1 MPETFLCDSL
11 KSMGCPQAVADVID
25 CIDVQAIIRE
35 NAQILREHRDRS
47 RRFPQI
53 YELYN
58 PTELISTFSHLTPNL
73 PFDEVFGN
81 YLLPKIV
88 EAAGLRRDQVIN
100 CAYDNYIPRTDTPK
114 AYTVQWGIVNP
125 KVLDPEIIPSLQQGF
140 FYDPNELIKDG
151 QNRVKSAPEE
161 NLEVFRARFDQL
173 EAILKRHSGSGDV
186 SGRLLKIRQEFLALL
201 EIDVIP
207 EVAYS
212 KALQSKT
219 ADVLEALYKEGFP
232 FWEMPV
238 PEEKYIKDTFLIEGI
253 DANKKRRHVRFED
266 GQFLFEYAPTHEKRI
281 PAEKIFDALRN
292 FEVIPTMPLVI
303 LATTTAPQIPHLGG
317 GVWKHYA
324 PKHVDAQAAWL
335 GVPERSDTLILST
348 GGHVLLKTFRRNE
361 EFIGFPAIYLT
372 YGPGRIREALENGF
386 LRRVEFK
393 RRVLL

>member
-1 MPETFLCDSL
+1 
-11 KSMGCPQAVADVID
+11 MGCPEALAED
-25 CIDVQAIIRE
+25 CIDVPAIIHE
-35 NAQILREHRDRS
+35 NARILRENKSRT
-47 RRFPQI
+47 RRFPHI
-53 YELYN
+53 YQLYDS
-58 PTELISTFSHLTPNL
+58 TELISTFSHLTPNL

-81 YLLPKIV
+81 FLLPKIAD
-88 EAAGLRRDQVIN
+88 EAGIPRDRVIN

-114 AYTVQWGIVNP
+114 AYTVQFGIVNP
-125 KVLDPEIIPSLQQGF
+125 KVLHPEIIPSLQQGF
-140 FYDPNELIKDG
+140 FYDPNALIKDG

-173 EAILKRHSGSGDV
+173 EAILERYSGPGDV
-186 SGRLLKIRQEFLALL
+186 SEKLLQIRQEFLGLL
-201 EIDVIP
+201 GIEIIP

-212 KALQSKT
+212 RTVQPKI
-219 ADVLEALYKEGFP
+219 ADLLESLYREGFP

-253 DANKKRRHVRFED
+253 DAQRKRRHVRFEE
-266 GQFLFEYAPTHEKRI
+266 GQFVFEYAPQQEKRI
-281 PAEKIFDALRN
+281 PTEKIFDALRN

-324 PKHVDAQAAWL
+324 PKHVDAQAEWL
-335 GVPERSDTLILST
+335 GIPERSDTLILST

-361 EFIGFPAIYLT
+361 EFIGFPTVYLT
-372 YGPGRIREALENGF
+372 YGPGRIREALENGYI
-386 LRRVEFK
+386 RRVEFK